1 MVFYISRKTDDIL
14 KLTGVS
20 LEGFFK
26 QTQSMLGIENSR
38 LRSVPEY
45 RHCLAHS
52 LAENLFLI
60 VHRRGRGENHNESHN
75 NFCKSREIS

>member
-1 MVFYISRKTDDIL
+1 MSYTIKGMVFYISRKTDDIL

-26 QTQSMLGIENSR
+26 QVQSMLGIENTI

-45 RHCLAHS
+45 RHQFARS

-60 VHRRGRGENHNESHN
+60 NSHRGREAH
-75 NFCKSREIS
+75 REIQME

>member
-45 RHCLAHS
+45 RHQFARS
-52 LAENLFLI
+52 LAVTLF
-60 VHRRGRGENHNESHN
+60 
-75 NFCKSREIS
+75 